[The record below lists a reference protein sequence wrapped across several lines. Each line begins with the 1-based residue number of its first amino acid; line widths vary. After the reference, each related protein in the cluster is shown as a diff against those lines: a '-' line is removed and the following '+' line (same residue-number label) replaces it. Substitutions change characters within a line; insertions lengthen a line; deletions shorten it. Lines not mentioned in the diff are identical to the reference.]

1 MAVSKELLLA
11 ILSMD
16 SYNQGYG
23 AGLQHGQT
31 QIGTATLLG
40 PAGGIPLGQEAA
52 WTAAGFYAAAYN
64 TSYGKVISYRGT
76 STDTIGA
83 TATDIFNG
91 WIAGAGFAS
100 AQLEMAKAFY
110 TDVTGQSITAG
121 AAANTILT
129 GHSPG
134 GGLPGAC

>member
-1 MAVSKELLLA
+1 MSVSKELLLA

-16 SYNQGYG
+16 AYNQGYG

-31 QIGTATLLG
+31 QIGTATFQN
-40 PAGGIPLGQEAA
+40 IPNPTGAEF
-52 WTAAGFYAAAYN
+52 AGFYAAAYD

-91 WIAGAGFAS
+91 WITGAGFAS
-100 AQLEMAKAFY
+100 TQSDMAKAFY

-129 GHSPG
+129 GHSLG
-134 GGLPGAC
+134 GGLAGAC